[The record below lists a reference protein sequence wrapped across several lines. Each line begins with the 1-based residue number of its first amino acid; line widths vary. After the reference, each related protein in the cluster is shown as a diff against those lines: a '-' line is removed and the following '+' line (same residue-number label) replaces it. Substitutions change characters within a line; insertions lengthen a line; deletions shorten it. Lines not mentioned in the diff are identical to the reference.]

1 MENIKDLRDEVLDI
15 MARLK
20 DGRTSAT
27 KAKEMANL
35 AGKAINSAKIQIEY
49 EVMRGTKGKISFL
62 EEGREDEGV

>member
-49 EVMRGTKGKISFL
+49 EKNCRDKFTNKRTEKECIA
-62 EEGREDEGV
+62 

>member
-62 EEGREDEGV
+62 EEGRDDEEV

>member
-1 MENIKDLRDEVLDI
+1 MENIKDLRDEVLEI
-15 MARLK
+15 MTRLK

-62 EEGREDEGV
+62 EEGRDDEGL

>member
-1 MENIKDLRDEVLDI
+1 MENIKDLRDEVLEI
-15 MARLK
+15 MTRLK

-62 EEGREDEGV
+62 EEGRDDENL

>member
-15 MARLK
+15 MTRLK

-62 EEGREDEGV
+62 EEGRDDEEV

>member
-62 EEGREDEGV
+62 EEGRDDEGL

>member
-1 MENIKDLRDEVLDI
+1 MENIKDLRDEVLEI
-15 MARLK
+15 MTRLK

-62 EEGREDEGV
+62 EEGRDEEAL